1 MQPENKNKTKQT
13 MLQYKN
19 LHCLHYA
26 NEESSIFHRLQLNE
40 GEVLP
45 YINQKAGILL
55 YVAEGLLEVEE

>member
-1 MQPENKNKTKQT
+1 

-26 NEESSIFHRLQLNE
+26 NEESSIFHHLQLNE